1 LANESGRLR
10 NETFGAGEIV
20 LRDVNDAILVP
31 RDAIHWEGCCH
42 VAFVRDKD
50 YFKDGSYKVFHTRSV
65 RPGAVMGDNTEVI
78 AGLLPG
84 EVVVTKGS
92 GILRAELL
100 KGNLGAG

>member
-1 LANESGRLR
+1 MLR
-10 NETFGAGEIV
+10 EV
-20 LRDVNDAILVP
+20 DDAILVP
-31 RDAIHWEGCCH
+31 NDAIHWEGCCH

-50 YFKDGSYKVFHTRSV
+50 YFAKDSYKVFHTRSI
-65 RPGAVMGDNTEVI
+65 RPGAVMGENTEIV

-84 EVVVTKGS
+84 EVVVTRGS

>member
-1 LANESGRLR
+1 M
-10 NETFGAGEIV
+10 
-20 LRDVNDAILVP
+20 
-31 RDAIHWEGCCH
+31 
-42 VAFVRDKD
+42 
-50 YFKDGSYKVFHTRSV
+50 
-65 RPGAVMGDNTEVI
+65 RPGAVMGEFTEVI